1 MQEQAA
7 AHSAAR
13 TTRRRSRGSGFLG
26 PRAGACLA
34 LLGSLVAA
42 GCSREPATRH
52 VVLVSIDT
60 LRANHLG
67 LYGYARPTSPFIDGL
82 AAESV
87 VFDHAAPTSP
97 STAPSIASLL
107 TGLHRASHGVR
118 GNGGTLPEYAT
129 TLAETLRANGYR
141 TVGVI
146 TVLLSTGMALPP
158 VVVGLALY
166 LLFSRAGPL
175 GAHEL
180 LFTPSA
186 MVIAQALLV
195 LPIIASL
202 TRQTIEDLA
211 REYDEQLRAFGA
223 TRLRAAATLL
233 FEARYSLPTALL
245 AGLGR
250 AVAEVGAVMIV
261 GGNIAHVTRTM
272 TTAIVL
278 HSNRGDTALAL
289 ALGLILVALAVL
301 VNGSIEGLRAAARR
315 AGA

>member
-1 MQEQAA
+1 MTEIAQAFAIAWRLIASGDA
-7 AHSAAR
+7 ALLEIVALSLRVTGAAVAIAA
-13 TTRRRSRGSGFLG
+13 GIGLPLGAFLG
-26 PRAGACLA
+26 
-34 LLGSLVAA
+34 VA
-42 GCSREPATRH
+42 R
-52 VVLVSIDT
+52 
-60 LRANHLG
+60 
-67 LYGYARPTSPFIDGL
+67 F
-82 AAESV
+82 
-87 VFDHAAPTSP
+87 
-97 STAPSIASLL
+97 
-107 TGLHRASHGVR
+107 R
-118 GNGGTLPEYAT
+118 G
-129 TLAETLRANGYR
+129 RR
-141 TVGVI
+141 VI

-166 LLFSRAGPL
+166 LLLSRAGPL
-175 GAHEL
+175 GTHEL
-180 LFTPSA
+180 LFTPTA

-195 LPIIASL
+195 LPIVATL
-202 TRQTIEDLA
+202 ARQTIEDLA

-233 FEARYSLPTALL
+233 VEARYSLPTALL

-289 ALGLILVALAVL
+289 ALGVILVALAVL
-301 VNGSIEGLRAAARR
+301 VNGTTELLRVAARR

>member
-1 MQEQAA
+1 MGEISQALTIAWRLIASGDA
-7 AHSAAR
+7 ALLEIVALSLRVTGAAVA
-13 TTRRRSRGSGFLG
+13 L
-26 PRAGACLA
+26 AA
-34 LLGSLVAA
+34 LLGLPLGAFLGV
-42 GCSREPATRH
+42 TRFPG
-52 VVLVSIDT
+52 
-60 LRANHLG
+60 R
-67 LYGYARPTSPFIDGL
+67 R
-82 AAESV
+82 
-87 VFDHAAPTSP
+87 
-97 STAPSIASLL
+97 
-107 TGLHRASHGVR
+107 
-118 GNGGTLPEYAT
+118 
-129 TLAETLRANGYR
+129 
-141 TVGVI
+141 VI